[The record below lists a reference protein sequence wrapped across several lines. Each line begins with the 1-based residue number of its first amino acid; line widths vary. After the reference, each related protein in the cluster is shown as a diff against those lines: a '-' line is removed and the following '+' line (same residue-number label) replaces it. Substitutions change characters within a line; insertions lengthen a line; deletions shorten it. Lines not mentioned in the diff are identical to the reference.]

1 MYLQPKVA
9 GVAFRSYFLVCE
21 ETLNTTLYYLF
32 LIFANM
38 ETVRKKIAPNPDG
51 SLPVN
56 YRLGEYRIKSVLGV
70 GGFGITY
77 LARDTKLGA
86 LVAIKE
92 YFPQNMAFRGDR
104 YTIVPR
110 GRGNATVAQNYS
122 WGLKEF
128 LKEARVLAKF
138 KHQNIVRVLRFIEGN
153 GSAYM
158 VMEYEKGQSLAEFL
172 KKRGGFLNEKDLL
185 NVFLPIL
192 SGLQAVHKAGILH
205 LDIKP
210 DNIYL
215 RSDGQPMLI
224 DFGSAGRVAKES
236 DDKKT
241 IALTPAYSAI
251 ENYPDMGEKGPWSDI
266 YSIGATFYRCI
277 TGKHPNNAID
287 RYEARTA
294 SKDDPLK
301 AATSFERP
309 RYAGYIRESIDWAL
323 EINQE
328 DRPQNALT
336 LQQGIMGR
344 GRFRETSDENN
355 FNKFRSGF
363 IGVVNVREETKKTG
377 RSLLEITIFSFLIL
391 AVVGFYLTTTG
402 AIDKDSILASVSNV
416 KKFIT
421 GSSDDKEV
429 EEIKN
434 KFTTAIETAQYNILG
449 IEPPK
454 KDTPAKKVKTV
465 SKDFPVKIIPVF
477 NPDLKLVSKIKNR
490 YGNIRHLEIAGENNL
505 LLASSDGGRIRI
517 WNLDSG
523 KRMKSFSYARKD
535 APEIAVSSDGHL
547 IAIADNKNVILIDAM
562 NLKTMAMLIGHTDLV
577 TNISFSPT
585 NDMIATSGKD
595 KKLIIW
601 NIHKQKIIK
610 KISLDKIVI
619 SSLDFS
625 PNGKRLASADESGGI
640 RYWESKTGKL
650 LASFPVHK
658 GRVTSILYS
667 GDGRWLVTAGDNKF
681 LKLLSTGATVKDQVP
696 ERVPTDIQNITIA
709 PDGKWLLAA
718 GTSANIYMWNL
729 AENRRMPDLPGH
741 RGEIFST
748 ALSPDSRLFAA
759 AGLSSEISIWRSN
772 STNEKNPKMTLS
784 EKKVANSKKPAK
796 PVTVK

>member
-1 MYLQPKVA
+1 
-9 GVAFRSYFLVCE
+9 
-21 ETLNTTLYYLF
+21 
-32 LIFANM
+32 M
-38 ETVRKKIAPNPDG
+38 EIARQKIAPNPDG

-56 YRLGEYRIKSVLGV
+56 YRLGEYRIKSVLGI

-92 YFPQNMAFRGDR
+92 YFPQNMAFRNDR

-110 GRGNATVAQNYS
+110 GRGNATVAQNYT

-224 DFGSAGRVAKES
+224 DFGSAGQVAKES
-236 DDKKT
+236 DDKKA

-277 TGKHPNNAID
+277 TGKHPKNAID
-287 RYEARTA
+287 RYDARA
-294 SKDDPLK
+294 AGKNDPLK
-301 AATSFERP
+301 AATSIERP
-309 RYAGYIRESIDWAL
+309 RYAGYIRESVDWAL
-323 EINQE
+323 EIDQE

-344 GRFRETSDENN
+344 GRFKETGDEKN

-363 IGVVNVREETKKTG
+363 IGVINVREDTKKTG
-377 RSLLEITIFSFLIL
+377 RSLFEIAIFSFLIL
-391 AVVGFYLTTTG
+391 TVVGFYLATSG
-402 AIDKDSILASVSNV
+402 AIDKNYILSSIVNIQ
-416 KKFIT
+416 KIIT
-421 GSSDDKEV
+421 GSGSDKDV
-429 EEIKN
+429 ETLKN
-434 KFTTAIETAQYNILG
+434 RFTTAIETAQYNILG

-454 KDTPAKKVKTV
+454 INTPAKEDKIL
-465 SKDFPVKIIPVF
+465 SKKIPAKIIPVF
-477 NPDLKLVSKIKNR
+477 NPDVKLVSKIKNR
-490 YGNIRHLEIAGENNL
+490 YGNIRQLKFAGKNSL
-505 LLASSDGGRIRI
+505 LLASSDGGRVTI
-517 WNLDSG
+517 WNMESG
-523 KRMKSFSYARKD
+523 KRIKSYLYSRKD
-535 APEIAVSSDGHL
+535 APEIAVSNDGSL
-547 IAIADNKNVILIDAM
+547 IAIADKENIILIDAI
-562 NLKTMAMLIGHTDLV
+562 NLQTIAMLVGHTDFV
-577 TNISFSPT
+577 TNISFSPAS
-585 NDMIATSGKD
+585 NMIATSSKD
-595 KKLIIW
+595 KKLILW
-601 NIHKQKIIK
+601 NIHKQKITK
-610 KISLDKIVI
+610 KISLDKIVV

-625 PNGKRLASADESGGI
+625 PNGKRLASSDESGGL

-650 LASFPVHK
+650 LASFPVYK
-658 GRVTSILYS
+658 GKVTSITYS
-667 GDGRWLVTAGDNKF
+667 GDGRWLAAAGENKF

-696 ERVPTDIQNITIA
+696 ERIPTDIQNITIT

-718 GTSANIYMWNL
+718 GTSASIYMWNL
-729 AENRRMPDLPGH
+729 AENKRLPDLPGH
-741 RGEIFST
+741 RGEIFSI
-748 ALSPDSRLFAA
+748 ALSADTRLIAA

-772 STNEKNPKMTLS
+772 PVTNN
-784 EKKVANSKKPAK
+784 NSKKVISESRVSQPKIASEK
-796 PVTVK
+796 

>member
-1 MYLQPKVA
+1 
-9 GVAFRSYFLVCE
+9 
-21 ETLNTTLYYLF
+21 
-32 LIFANM
+32 M
-38 ETVRKKIAPNPDG
+38 ETARKKIVPNPDG
-51 SLPVN
+51 SLPAN
-56 YRLGEYRIKSVLGV
+56 YRLGEYRIKSVLGI

-92 YFPQNMAFRGDR
+92 YFPQSMAFRSDR
-104 YTIVPR
+104 YTIIPR

-224 DFGSAGRVAKES
+224 DFGSAGQVAKES
-236 DDKKT
+236 DDKKA
-241 IALTPAYSAI
+241 IALTPAYSAV

-277 TGKHPNNAID
+277 TGKHPKNSMD
-287 RYEARTA
+287 RHEARA
-294 SKDDPLK
+294 AGKNDPLK
-301 AATSFERP
+301 AAISFERP
-309 RYAGYIRESIDWAL
+309 RYAGYIRESIDWSL

-328 DRPQNALT
+328 DRPQSALT

-344 GRFRETSDENN
+344 GRFKETSDENN

-377 RSLLEITIFSFLIL
+377 RSLFEITVFSLL
-391 AVVGFYLTTTG
+391 VLTVVGFYLTTTG
-402 AIDKDSILASVSNV
+402 AIDKDYILSSANDI
-416 KKFIT
+416 KKIIT
-421 GSSDDKEV
+421 GSGGDKEV

-434 KFTTAIETAQYNILG
+434 KFATAIETAQYNILG

-454 KDTPAKKVKTV
+454 KDMPAKKEEAL
-465 SKDFPVKIIPVF
+465 SKNIPVKIVPVF
-477 NPDLKLVSKIKNR
+477 NPDVKLVSKIKNR
-490 YGNIRHLEIAGENNL
+490 YGNIRHLKFAGKNNL
-505 LLASSDGGRIRI
+505 LLASSDGGRVRV
-517 WNLDSG
+517 WSLDSG
-523 KRMKSFSYARKD
+523 KRMKSFSYSRKD
-535 APEIAVSSDGHL
+535 APEIAVSSDGNL
-547 IAIADNKNVILIDAM
+547 IAIADNENVVLIDAM
-562 NLKTMAMLIGHTDLV
+562 NLQTIAMLVGHTDLV
-577 TNISFSPT
+577 TNISFSPAG
-585 NDMIATSGKD
+585 DVIATSGKD
-595 KKLIIW
+595 KKLILW

-610 KISLDKIVI
+610 KISLDKIVV

-625 PNGKRLASADESGGI
+625 PNGKRLASSDESGGI

-658 GRVTSILYS
+658 GRVTSIIYS
-667 GDGRWLVTAGDNKF
+667 GDGRWLATAGDNKF

-696 ERVPTDIQNITIA
+696 EQIPADIQNIAIT

-718 GTSANIYMWNL
+718 GTSASIYLWNI
-729 AENRRMPDLPGH
+729 AKNRRMPDLPGH
-741 RGEIFST
+741 RGEIFSI
-748 ALSPDSRLFAA
+748 ALSPDTRIIAA

-772 STNEKNPKMTLS
+772 TTDDKKPKKTLS
-784 EKKVANSKKPAK
+784 NQKTAAGKKPARLI
-796 PVTVK
+796 TVK